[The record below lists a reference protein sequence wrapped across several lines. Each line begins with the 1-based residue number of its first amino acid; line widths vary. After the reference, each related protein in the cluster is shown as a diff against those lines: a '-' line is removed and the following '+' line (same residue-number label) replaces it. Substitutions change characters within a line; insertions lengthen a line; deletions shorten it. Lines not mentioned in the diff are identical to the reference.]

1 MKKLLIVDDD
11 DDVRN
16 LHSLRLNDAYETV
29 MTGDPEEALALAL
42 EHKPSAILLD
52 LMMPKL
58 SGFELCQTF
67 HTLSYTS
74 LIPIFMITG
83 ESSEKYK
90 QHCESLGAKAYFEK
104 PVNYAALKAALHAEL
119 ESRPAERRAH
129 VRLNMRVQIKLR
141 GKDAA
146 GKDFEAATMTEN
158 ASPAGF
164 LANCSLN
171 LKQGDPLDVFVV
183 GSSERFAGRAK
194 PVRIESRGAPWQ
206 RYGFHFIE
214 VNGDWILRAT

>member
-1 MKKLLIVDDD
+1 
-11 DDVRN
+11 
-16 LHSLRLNDAYETV
+16 
-29 MTGDPEEALALAL
+29 
-42 EHKPSAILLD
+42 
-52 LMMPKL
+52 
-58 SGFELCQTF
+58 
-67 HTLSYTS
+67 
-74 LIPIFMITG
+74 MITG

-171 LKQGDPLDVFVV
+171 LKQRRPA
-183 GSSERFAGRAK
+183 RR
-194 PVRIESRGAPWQ
+194 
-206 RYGFHFIE
+206 
-214 VNGDWILRAT
+214 LRRRLE